1 MSQDEIELRE
11 LSLLDALDLAVKLSG
26 KSRVKIADE
35 MGWSWH
41 NANRIFASERYW
53 WSFEDF
59 PRLLAVLGNTV
70 LLDWARIHAEAGGL
84 QRVPKNLDCPSLV
97 LRMGVLFRELGDV
110 AKVGEAAIRNNTI
123 EKNEARQLIR
133 ELTDVANA
141 ALETVNGLRG
151 IAGIPTK

>member
-1 MSQDEIELRE
+1 MTQDEIDLRE

-26 KSRVKIADE
+26 KSRVKIADD

-41 NANRIFASERYW
+41 NANRIFTSERYW

-59 PRLLAVLGNTV
+59 PKLLAVLGNTV
-70 LLDWARIHAEAGGL
+70 LLDWARAHAEAGGL
-84 QRVPKNLDCPSLV
+84 QRVPKNLDCAELV

-110 AKVGEAAIRNNTI
+110 ARVGEDAIRNSKI
-123 EKNEARQLIR
+123 EKGEARQLIR

-151 IAGIPTK
+151 IAGIPAK

>member
-1 MSQDEIELRE
+1 MTQDEIDLRE

-26 KSRVKIADE
+26 KSRVRIAEE
-35 MGWSWH
+35 MGWNWS
-41 NANRIFASERYW
+41 NANRIFSGERYW
-53 WSFEDF
+53 WTFEDF

-70 LLDWARIHAEAGGL
+70 LLDWSRVHAETGGL

-97 LRMGVLFRELGDV
+97 LRMGVLFAELGDV
-110 AKVGEAAIRNNTI
+110 ARVGEEAIRNSKI
-123 EKNEARQLIR
+123 EKGEARQLIR

-151 IAGIPTK
+151 IVAGVAK